1 MTGRPASEK
10 SEEPIRPGRHA
21 RAEVDLDAL
30 TGGGST
36 QDRGPVPVE
45 LSLAA
50 PFGALLSALLL
61 ERPFRLS
68 KLALDYVA
76 PDRLTSWA
84 TFSAKVNDVL
94 TAGDTTVS
102 LLVFKGARVYVR
114 GQASVRVAAA
124 GAAPDPAANGKSG
137 LGHINGERR

>member
-1 MTGRPASEK
+1 VTGRPAS
-10 SEEPIRPGRHA
+10 SGVAEPIRPGRHA
-21 RAEVDLDAL
+21 RTEVDLDAIA
-30 TGGGST
+30 GGGAASS
-36 QDRGPVPVE
+36 PVPIE

-61 ERPFRLS
+61 ERPFRLA

-84 TFSAKVNDVL
+84 TFSAKVSDVRD
-94 TAGDTTVS
+94 AGQATVS

-114 GQASVRVAAA
+114 GQASVVVSAPGA
-124 GAAPDPAANGKSG
+124 GPQPSANGKTSG
-137 LGHINGERR
+137 HMNGESR